1 MSAVGRQPKNRHII
15 RIAKQMEENY
25 ALRTKTKKISLHPSL
40 ADGNHHRILR

>member
-25 ALRTKTKKISLHPSL
+25 ALRTKAKKYPFTPP
-40 ADGNHHRILR
+40 